1 MEMMS
6 PERQLVNPFFTGGE
20 VISVSNPTNAMS
32 YEAKMVSM
40 RGNNPH
46 LSRAAVQRELIPGHH
61 LQGFM
66 TQRYKPY
73 RSLFSAPFWG
83 EGWGL
88 YWELLLC
95 DRGFSKRPEDKI
107 GMLFWRGHRCARIIF
122 WQNKYTLPSLMD
134 FYASSRSNHGS
145 YFYDWTSWN

>member
-1 MEMMS
+1 MCIRDRELALEAIEYVEKNDLITVPPLARESWRMEMMS

-95 DRGFSKRPEDKI
+95 DRGFSKRPEI
-107 GMLFWRGHRCARIIF
+107 GRAHV
-122 WQNKYTLPSLMD
+122 
-134 FYASSRSNHGS
+134 
-145 YFYDWTSWN
+145 